1 MANSIEPL
9 RQGDLPDMEKSLWK
23 MTGPGAIMVG
33 LAVGSGELV
42 LWPWIVARFGVVMAW
57 APLVAVLFQ
66 VFITLEIGRWAI
78 ATGESALSALAR
90 VSTKIIYLFILFLLV
105 LTALPGWGR
114 ATAATI
120 RFLLFGLDGP
130 GPEGSIWRTDWLW
143 SLPITLLVWAFL
155 LGPKRIYTGLERV
168 VTVLVMVIF
177 VGLIVVAVRIGTAED
192 LNAIASGVFTFPPV
206 IQLDDDFSFLRFF
219 GATVFA
225 GAGGFGLLFYAY
237 YLRDKGIGMGER
249 FPMLTI
255 DIRGKQERSN
265 ETGYIFTETPENKKR
280 FRDWNSF
287 VIYDT
292 TLFFG
297 VMSAI
302 TLFLFMFAAL
312 VVLYPQEQGFAE
324 NALIWSLS
332 DILGSVMGT
341 WGRYLFLLIA
351 IAALFSTILTNT
363 DGGVRLWTDLIHT
376 GFPSTKKWSSG
387 SMYLPLMIGLWPI
400 SFISLWYFETY
411 GVTVLDFF
419 FISAAINGIAMA
431 IFTPV
436 ILYLNL
442 KYLPKFARPGPVN
455 IFFVVCGTL
464 MYAAFA
470 LYLIGTEVASLGAA

>member
-324 NALIWSLS
+324 NAQ
-332 DILGSVMGT
+332 
-341 WGRYLFLLIA
+341 
-351 IAALFSTILTNT
+351 
-363 DGGVRLWTDLIHT
+363 
-376 GFPSTKKWSSG
+376 K
-387 SMYLPLMIGLWPI
+387 
-400 SFISLWYFETY
+400 
-411 GVTVLDFF
+411 
-419 FISAAINGIAMA
+419 
-431 IFTPV
+431 
-436 ILYLNL
+436 
-442 KYLPKFARPGPVN
+442 
-455 IFFVVCGTL
+455 
-464 MYAAFA
+464 
-470 LYLIGTEVASLGAA
+470 